1 MAPPWSG
8 SGDSGRPPRRRREFQ
23 GIHLL
28 RASLSLSRPR
38 HQAQPTTS
46 PSPPSSC
53 SLYHSTFAVAATS
66 TDTTEPVRG
75 QRCCGLDAARVVV
88 VVTMSMAAAVK
99 GEDVVVV
106 AAAAP
111 QVKKLASMLCMK
123 GGNGDGSYLNNSQ
136 AQALHARRMLH
147 FLEET
152 LDALMERSSS
162 NEKLF
167 TAADLGC
174 SCGSNSLFIVDV
186 IVRRVAE
193 AYESRGRDAPEFQVF
208 FSDLPSNDFNTLF
221 QLLPPLL
228 SPAAGSFEE
237 CLSAGGGSTPATRLY
252 HAAGVPGTFYGRLFP
267 GESID
272 VFTSTFSLHWL
283 SQVPDEVTDSRSAAY
298 NGGRV
303 FVHGATVAAAT
314 AYRRQFQADL
324 ACFLQSRA
332 RELKRGGAMFLA
344 CLGRST
350 ADPADQGGPGLL
362 FGTHFQDAWDDL
374 VQEGVVEAEKRDSF
388 NIPVYAPSLQEFHDV
403 VRANGSF
410 VINRLELVRGG
421 SPLVVDR
428 PDDAEEVGHA
438 TANSC
443 RAVVGVLVDA
453 HIGERLGA
461 ELFAR
466 MERRAARHARELVE
480 KMHFFHV
487 VCSLSL
493 AP

>member
-1 MAPPWSG
+1 MTMAM
-8 SGDSGRPPRRRREFQ
+8 
-23 GIHLL
+23 
-28 RASLSLSRPR
+28 AS
-38 HQAQPTTS
+38 
-46 PSPPSSC
+46 
-53 SLYHSTFAVAATS
+53 
-66 TDTTEPVRG
+66 
-75 QRCCGLDAARVVV
+75 
-88 VVTMSMAAAVK
+88 MK
-99 GEDVVVV
+99 GENVTVS

-111 QVKKLASMLCMK
+111 RMKKLASMLCMK

-152 LDALMERSSS
+152 LDAMMERSSS
-162 NEKLF
+162 DKLF

-186 IVRRVAE
+186 IVRRVSE

-228 SPAAGSFEE
+228 APVAGSLEE
-237 CLSAGGGSTPATRLY
+237 CLAAGEGAATATRPY

-283 SQVPDEVTDSRSAAY
+283 SQVPEEVGDSASPAY

-303 FVHGATVAAAT
+303 FVHRATEAVAAA
-314 AYRRQFQADL
+314 YKRQFQADL
-324 ACFLQSRA
+324 ARFLRSRA
-332 RELKRGGAMFLA
+332 REMKRGGAMFLA
-344 CLGRST
+344 CLGRSSG
-350 ADPADQGGPGLL
+350 DPADQGGAGLL

-374 VQEGVVEAEKRDSF
+374 VQEGVVEGEKRDSF
-388 NIPVYAPSLQEFHDV
+388 NIPVYAPSLQEFRDV
-403 VRANGSF
+403 VRADGAF
-410 VINRLELVRGG
+410 AIDRLELVRGG

-428 PDDAEEVGHA
+428 PDDAAEVGRA
-438 TANSC
+438 MANSC
-443 RAVVGVLVDA
+443 KAVAGVLVDA
-453 HIGERLGA
+453 HIGERRGA
-461 ELFAR
+461 QLFER
-466 MERRAARHARELVE
+466 LERRAARHARELVE